1 VSERTPDEILDEL
14 GRDLLAARPHR
25 GRVQGGVLALA
36 VLAIVAAL
44 SFTDAPPDREV
55 AVTPTPTATTTPS
68 SKWPP
73 PVPSPDPAAKAKV
86 LRATPDGLEA
96 LARRKWVR
104 DVIGGGSRSMTR
116 ER

>member
-1 VSERTPDEILDEL
+1 MSERTPEEILDEL

-55 AVTPTPTATTTPS
+55 AVTPTPTAKPS
-68 SKWPP
+68 VEVAAARADRGPP
-73 PVPSPDPAAKAKV
+73 GEGEGPARDAGGD
-86 LRATPDGLEA
+86 LDA
-96 LARRKWVR
+96 LAKRKWVAR
-104 DVIGGGSRSMTR
+104 RRSAAAR
-116 ER
+116 AR